1 MLDIRALRQDGDA
14 IKAALAKRGFDLDL
28 DAFAALD
35 ACRKQAD
42 VRSQDLQAERKKA
55 SKQVGQLIQ
64 SGMDVEQAKAQVAE
78 SLKTIDQELDQE
90 VANAKAIQEEIRD
103 FLMGIPNVPQ
113 DAVPAGNDED
123 DNVEVRQWGTPK
135 TFTFEPKDHVDV
147 GEALGQGGLDFE
159 RAAKLSGSRFAVM
172 TGGLARLHRALID
185 FMLDIHSSEHGYE
198 EVYVPCAAPASC
210 LSSRMTC
217 SRWKVSASCI

>member
-1 MLDIRALRQDGDA
+1 MLDIRALRQDGEA

-28 DAFAALD
+28 DAFGALD
-35 ACRKQAD
+35 ARRKQAD

-64 SGMDVEQAKAQVAE
+64 SGMDVEQAKAQVAQ

-135 TFTFEPKDHVDV
+135 TFAFEPKDHVDV
-147 GEALGQGGLDFE
+147 GVNRSLPCTDIASGGVS
-159 RAAKLSGSRFAVM
+159 K
-172 TGGLARLHRALID
+172 
-185 FMLDIHSSEHGYE
+185 SS
-198 EVYVPCAAPASC
+198 VAAP
-210 LSSRMTC
+210 
-217 SRWKVSASCI
+217 I

>member
-1 MLDIRALRQDGDA
+1 MLDIRALRQDGEA
-14 IKAALAKRGFDLDL
+14 IKAALSKRGFDLDL

-35 ACRKQAD
+35 ARRKQAD

-103 FLMGIPNVPQ
+103 FLMGIPNAPQ

-135 TFTFEPKDHVDV
+135 TFAFEA
-147 GEALGQGGLDFE
+147 G
-159 RAAKLSGSRFAVM
+159 RSRFR
-172 TGGLARLHRALID
+172 ARRQTLRQPLCGNDRWPGPSA
-185 FMLDIHSSEHGYE
+185 
-198 EVYVPCAAPASC
+198 PCADRFYARHSQQRTW
-210 LSSRMTC
+210 L
-217 SRWKVSASCI
+217 